1 VLDAARD
8 EFAEHGFHD
17 ATMDAIAARGGTTK
31 PTVYAHFKSK
41 EELHR
46 ATLEREVNLMAGRLF
61 RAYESAVG
69 LPLNEQLQIG
79 MEAFFDF
86 VHSNPQGFEMLF
98 GSDSAPS
105 PAARDWLF
113 DAINRRVSDLVRSFA
128 ATQDLDVGVS
138 ADIIG
143 AMLIG
148 LGFYGAREALKI
160 DGLDAAKASEL
171 ATAFSDAALR
181 NVDPETFGRIDAAA
195 VPKKS
200 S

>member
-1 VLDAARD
+1 
-8 EFAEHGFHD
+8 
-17 ATMDAIAARGGTTK
+17 MDAIAARGGTTK

-86 VHSNPQGFEMLF
+86 VHSNPQGFKMLF

-128 ATQDLDVGVS
+128 ATQGLDVGVS
-138 ADIIG
+138 ADIVG

-181 NVDPETFGRIDAAA
+181 NIDPETFGRIDAAA